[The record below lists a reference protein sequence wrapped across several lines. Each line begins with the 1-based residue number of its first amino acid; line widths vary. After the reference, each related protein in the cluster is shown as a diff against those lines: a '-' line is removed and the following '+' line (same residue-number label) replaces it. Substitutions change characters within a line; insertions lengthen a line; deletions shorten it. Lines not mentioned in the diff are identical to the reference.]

1 MTFVAIRGAARR
13 TFSPIGIELVD
24 DVLTS
29 PAGPD
34 SAAPLGAVRAFL
46 DEDDGAGGFRPTTA
60 KSRITSQAV
69 VTFPGV
75 GRHPR
80 PAVATPTTFRV
91 RIEAD
96 LYRPLYLASAAG
108 IQFVAQPWNDEEPA
122 TIVPTFARAILLPA
136 FNYQFPSY
144 VPVLRGEV
152 VDLTGNP
159 VANALV
165 VEGTNGRALTD
176 ERGAFALP
184 LRWTAQNVPV
194 SIVATDPLL
203 RTGAITVT
211 LPADLEQGQLI
222 AIS

>member
-29 PAGPD
+29 PAGPTI
-34 SAAPLGAVRAFL
+34 AAPLGAIHAFL

-60 KSRITSQAV
+60 KPQITSQAI

-75 GRHPR
+75 GRRPR
-80 PAVATPTTFRV
+80 PAIAAPVTYRV

-122 TIVPTFARAILLPA
+122 NVVPTFARAILLPA
-136 FNYQFPSY
+136 FHYQFPSY

-152 VDLTGNP
+152 VDLAGNP

-165 VEGTNGRALTD
+165 VEGANARALSD

-184 LRWTAQNVPV
+184 LRWTPNGVPV
-194 SIVATDPLL
+194 SITATDALL
-203 RTGAITVT
+203 RTGTIAVT

>member
-1 MTFVAIRGAARR
+1 MTFVAIRGATRR

-29 PAGPD
+29 PVGPT
-34 SAAPLGAVRAFL
+34 SAPPIGAVRAFL
-46 DEDDGAGGFRPTTA
+46 DEDDGVGGFRPTTA
-60 KSRITSQAV
+60 KPQITSQAI

-80 PAVATPTTFRV
+80 PAVAPAITYRV

-96 LYRPLYLASAAG
+96 VYRPLYLASAAG

-122 TIVPTFARAILLPA
+122 TVVPTFARAILLPA
-136 FNYQFPSY
+136 FHYQFPSY
-144 VPVLRGEV
+144 MPVLRGEV
-152 VDLTGNP
+152 VDPAGDP

-165 VEGTNGRALTD
+165 VEGVNARALTD

-184 LRWTAQNVPV
+184 LRWTPSGVPI
-194 SIVATDPLL
+194 SITATDQLL
-203 RTGAITVT
+203 RTGTITVT
-211 LPADLEQGQLI
+211 LPADLEHGQLI